1 MKKIIFILLF
11 LCITKLAFGEVYRWV
26 DEKGVAHFTDDITQI
41 PEKYRPQIKTIEYPE
56 EAVGTK
62 IENESPSQKTTE
74 ETQPG
79 GEDYRDSAGRGE
91 EYWKDR
97 VREWSKKLSEAQ
109 KKVEELRVRYNEL
122 TEKFNSSKSSVER
135 VNIRKERDQ
144 IQKETELFKNQIEEA
159 KQMLEKKIPEEA
171 EVFKAKQEWIKQK
184 P

>member
-26 DEKGVAHFTDDITQI
+26 DEKGVAYFTDDITQI

-62 IENESPSQKTTE
+62 MENESPSQKTTE

>member
-11 LCITKLAFGEVYRWV
+11 LCISRLASGEVYKWV

-41 PEKYRPQIKTIEYPE
+41 PEKCRPQTETLEYSE
-56 EAVGTK
+56 EALGTK
-62 IENESPSQKTTE
+62 TENESPSQKTTE

-91 EYWKDR
+91 GYWRER
-97 VREWSKKLSEAQ
+97 VEEWSKKLNEAQ
-109 KKVEELRVRYNEL
+109 DKVGELRVRYNEL

-135 VNIRKERDQ
+135 ANIRKERDQ
-144 IQKETELFKNQIEEA
+144 IQKEMELLKNQIEEA

-171 EVFKAKQEWIKQK
+171 EIFKAKQEWIRQK